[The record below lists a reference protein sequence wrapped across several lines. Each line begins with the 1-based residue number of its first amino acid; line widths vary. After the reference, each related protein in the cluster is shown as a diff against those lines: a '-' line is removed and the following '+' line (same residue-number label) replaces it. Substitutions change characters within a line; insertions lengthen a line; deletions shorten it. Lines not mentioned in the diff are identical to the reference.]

1 MNSFKICFFCLA
13 LGALACQQ
21 NKAPR
26 QLKDC
31 PMGTPRP
38 VFPEQMAGVGAHQF
52 IAEPYSAT
60 EELIIADTLPLTL
73 IQRGCEA
80 PVQEFRFLINHRPE
94 RDDSS
99 FWVNKCV
106 EILYAI
112 SGMGKELLPLSA
124 WAQTIEDNLPNF
136 ILGESLLVQQG
147 AYVTVDRIPSAE
159 GVILLLT
166 LSAEP

>member
-1 MNSFKICFFCLA
+1 MNKLKFCLLCLVLA
-13 LGALACQQ
+13 ATACQQ

-31 PMGTPRP
+31 PMGVPKP
-38 VFPEQMAGVGAHQF
+38 VFPAQMPGVSSHRF
-52 IAEPYSAT
+52 TPEPYSAT
-60 EELIIADTLPLTL
+60 EELILADTLPLTL
-73 IQRGCEA
+73 IQSGCEA
-80 PVQEFRFLINHRPE
+80 PVQEFRFTILRRPE
-94 RDDSS
+94 RDDSA

-112 SGMGKELLPLSA
+112 SGMGNELLPLAA
-124 WAQTIEDNLPNF
+124 WAQTVEDSSPNF
-136 ILGESLLVQQG
+136 ILGESLLIQQG
-147 AYVTVDRIPSAE
+147 AYVTIDRIPSAE